1 MSDQHSFVPADRFDR
16 DQFTDPQAGERA
28 LNAAIV
34 RAEISRSFE
43 EYLEIFDAFY
53 ADDIE
58 VSSDTGE
65 QAIWGKAEVRSVLL
79 NFLVP
84 LHIMAEVSGLSVSI
98 RQSSIPSDAAGET
111 YSGWTLDL
119 VGASGKTVTLSWST
133 FRTWRGAQVVHEHH
147 YDHLQIGDPLS
158 FDDLRFK

>member
-1 MSDQHSFVPADRFDR
+1 MD
-16 DQFTDPQAGERA
+16 
-28 LNAAIV
+28 
-34 RAEISRSFE
+34 
-43 EYLEIFDAFY
+43 IFDAFY

-84 LHIMAEVSGLSVSI
+84 LHMMAEVGGLLVSI
-98 RQSSIPSDAAGET
+98 RVAAIASDAADEM
-111 YSGWTLDL
+111 SSAWTLDL
-119 VGASGKTVTLSWST
+119 VAASGKTVTLSWST
-133 FRTWRGAQVVHEHH
+133 FRTWSGSHVVHEHH
-147 YDHLQIGDPLS
+147 YDHLQMGDPLT